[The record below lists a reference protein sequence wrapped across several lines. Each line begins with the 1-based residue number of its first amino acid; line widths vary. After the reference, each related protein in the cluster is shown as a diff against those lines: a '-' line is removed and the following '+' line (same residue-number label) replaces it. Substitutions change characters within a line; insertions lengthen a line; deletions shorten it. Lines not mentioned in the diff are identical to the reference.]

1 MMLSMAKKYKELVL
15 YVLFGVLTTVI
26 NFIIYYAC
34 VLTFLDPNDSIELQI
49 ANVLSWT
56 GAVIFAYITNR
67 KYVFER
73 KKKNIVQ
80 EMSKFFG
87 SRISVLFLE
96 MLLMFIFV
104 SMLGFNDKVMKVF
117 VQVIVIASN
126 YALSKWIVF
135 TKKGNIT

>member
-67 KYVFER
+67 KYVFES

>member
-67 KYVFER
+67 KYVFES

-117 VQVIVIASN
+117 VQVIVITSN

>member
-1 MMLSMAKKYKELVL
+1 MLSMAKKYKELVL

-67 KYVFER
+67 KYVFES

>member
-1 MMLSMAKKYKELVL
+1 MHMYKKYKELVL
-15 YVLFGVLTTVI
+15 YVIFGVLTTVI

-67 KYVFER
+67 KYVFES